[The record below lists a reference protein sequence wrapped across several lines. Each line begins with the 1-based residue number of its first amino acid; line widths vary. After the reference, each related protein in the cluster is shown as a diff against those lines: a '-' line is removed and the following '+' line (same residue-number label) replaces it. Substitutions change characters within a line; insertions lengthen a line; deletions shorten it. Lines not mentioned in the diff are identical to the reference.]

1 MARSMKF
8 YAEKRKDKSGKL
20 IEKNVPILFSFTFD
34 NQRLKSTTGEKAEH
48 LNQWSESGQKFK
60 ASATNATAKNQKMK
74 LLAERLESIF
84 LELENYGM
92 KPTAQLIK
100 SKLKEKDQKETE
112 TFFDVL
118 NRFVAEQSVKNSW
131 TEGTKKRFGVVK
143 NKLQDYEST
152 KGKGYRIE
160 FAGINESFFDGY
172 LNYLLNKDYKN
183 SYIKK
188 NLKLLTWFLNWCKQ
202 KGYSTQYDY
211 SQFRFKGNE
220 PKPGA
225 NIRPLTM
232 EQLMD
237 LFKKVI
243 TNIRLSQVRDV
254 FCFSCFTGLRYS
266 DLKNLKKADI
276 GENREYLTI
285 TTVKT
290 AEPLYIPLVKYA
302 REILVRY
309 ENTFSKYALPVISQ
323 QRYNDYLKELGQL
336 LEFNDEMVQVNY
348 SGNQRIEKTFQKW
361 ERLTSHVGRQ
371 TFITNAI
378 FLGMP
383 GEVVKDLT
391 GQSSD
396 EMLKIYFKILDRH
409 KRSEMQKF
417 EDYETKTNSA

>member
-1 MARSMKF
+1 MARSVRF

-20 IEKNVPILFSFTFD
+20 IEKNVPILFSFSFD
-34 NQRLKSTTGEKAEH
+34 GERIKSTTGEKAEH
-48 LNQWSESGQKFK
+48 RDHWSETTQRFK
-60 ASATNATAKNQKMK
+60 ASTTNASLRNKK
-74 LLAERLESIF
+74 LKQLSEKLETIY
-84 LELENYGM
+84 LDIELSGM
-92 KPTAQLIK
+92 KPTAQMIK
-100 SKLKEKDQKETE
+100 QKLNDEQKKEKE
-112 TFFDVL
+112 TFFDIYD
-118 NRFVAEQSVKNSW
+118 RFVSEQKIKNSW
-131 TEGTKKRFGVVK
+131 TDGTTKRFKVVR
-143 NKLQDYEST
+143 NKLESFQSI
-152 KGKGYRIE
+152 KGKGYEID
-160 FAGINESFFDGY
+160 FSLMNETFFDEY
-172 LNYLLNKDYKN
+172 LSYLLKQNYKN

-188 NLKLLTWFLNWCKQ
+188 NLKLLFWFLNWCKR
-202 KGYSTQYDY
+202 KGYNLPYDY
-211 SQFRFKGNE
+211 TQFRFKGNE
-220 PKPGA
+220 PRPGA

-232 EQLMD
+232 EQLMTMYS
-237 LFKKVI
+237 KPI

-302 REILVRY
+302 REILARY

-323 QRYNDYLKELGQL
+323 QRYNNYLKELGKIMK
-336 LEFNDEMVQVNY
+336 FNDELVHVNY
-348 SGNQRIEKTFQKW
+348 SGNKRIENTFQKW

-396 EMLKIYFKILDRH
+396 EMLKNYFKILDQQ

-417 EDYETKTNSA
+417 EQYETKISSA

>member
-1 MARSMKF
+1 MARSVRS

-20 IEKNVPILFSFTFD
+20 IEKNVPILFSFSFD
-34 NQRLKSTTGEKAEH
+34 GERIKSTTGEKAEH
-48 LNQWSESGQKFK
+48 RDHWSETTQRFK
-60 ASATNATAKNQKMK
+60 ASTTNASLRNKK
-74 LLAERLESIF
+74 LKQLSEKLETIY
-84 LELENYGM
+84 LDIELSGM
-92 KPTAQLIK
+92 KPTAQMIK
-100 SKLKEKDQKETE
+100 QKLNDEQKKEKE
-112 TFFDVL
+112 TFFDIYD
-118 NRFVAEQSVKNSW
+118 RFVSEQKIKNSW
-131 TEGTKKRFGVVK
+131 TDGTTKRFKVVR
-143 NKLQDYEST
+143 NKLESFQSI
-152 KGKGYRIE
+152 KGKGYEID
-160 FAGINESFFDGY
+160 FSLMNETFFDEY
-172 LNYLLNKDYKN
+172 LSYLLKQNYKN

-188 NLKLLTWFLNWCKQ
+188 NLKLLFWFLNWCKR
-202 KGYSTQYDY
+202 KGYNLPYDY
-211 SQFRFKGNE
+211 TQFRFKGNE
-220 PKPGA
+220 PRPGA

-232 EQLMD
+232 EQLMTMYS
-237 LFKKVI
+237 KPI

-302 REILVRY
+302 REILARY

-323 QRYNDYLKELGQL
+323 QRYNNYLKELGKIMK
-336 LEFNDEMVQVNY
+336 FNDELVHVNY
-348 SGNQRIEKTFQKW
+348 SGNQRIENTFQKW

-396 EMLKIYFKILDRH
+396 EMLKNYFKILDQQ

-417 EDYETKTNSA
+417 EQYETKISSA

>member
-1 MARSMKF
+1 MARSVRF

-20 IEKNVPILFSFTFD
+20 IEKNVPILFSFSFD
-34 NQRLKSTTGEKAEH
+34 GERIKSTTGEKAEH
-48 LNQWSESGQKFK
+48 RDHWSETTQRFK
-60 ASATNATAKNQKMK
+60 ASTTNASLRNKK
-74 LLAERLESIF
+74 LKQLSEKLETIY
-84 LELENYGM
+84 LDIELSGM
-92 KPTAQLIK
+92 KPTAQMIK
-100 SKLKEKDQKETE
+100 QKLNDEQKKEKE
-112 TFFDVL
+112 TFFDIYD
-118 NRFVAEQSVKNSW
+118 RFVSEQKIKNSW
-131 TEGTKKRFGVVK
+131 TDGTTKRFKVVR
-143 NKLQDYEST
+143 NKLESFQSI
-152 KGKGYRIE
+152 KGKGYEID
-160 FAGINESFFDGY
+160 FSLMNETFFDEY
-172 LNYLLNKDYKN
+172 LSYLLKQNYKN

-188 NLKLLTWFLNWCKQ
+188 NLKLLFWFLNWCKR
-202 KGYSTQYDY
+202 KGYNLPYDY
-211 SQFRFKGNE
+211 TQFRFKGNE
-220 PKPGA
+220 PRPGA

-232 EQLMD
+232 EQLMTMYS
-237 LFKKVI
+237 KPI

-302 REILVRY
+302 REILARY

-323 QRYNDYLKELGQL
+323 QRYNNYLKELGKIMK
-336 LEFNDEMVQVNY
+336 FNDELVHVNY
-348 SGNQRIEKTFQKW
+348 SGNQRIENTFQKW

-396 EMLKIYFKILDRH
+396 EMLKNYFKILDQQ

-417 EDYETKTNSA
+417 EQYETKISSA